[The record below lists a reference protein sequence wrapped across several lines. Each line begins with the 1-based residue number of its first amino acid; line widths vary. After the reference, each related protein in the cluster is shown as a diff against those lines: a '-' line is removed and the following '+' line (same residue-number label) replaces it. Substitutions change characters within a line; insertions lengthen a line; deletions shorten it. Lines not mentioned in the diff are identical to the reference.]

1 MTNTEISSQQ
11 ARWKRLPIIK
21 DVIRSAGLQR
31 AMLIAGLILTIGFII
46 TAIFAPLIAPYSW
59 AQTSGEFGSFGTQ
72 QPPSD
77 TNIWGTTVSGFD
89 VFSRVIWGTRTAVA
103 VIIAAVAA
111 SMILGVL
118 LGLISG
124 YIGGW
129 LDRVMVMIADAVYA
143 FPSLLLA
150 IVMSIALTGGRSSAI
165 GGIAA
170 AALSITVVFIPQYF
184 RVVRA
189 ETVRL
194 KAEPFVESALVVG
207 ASHWRVMIVHIFKN
221 ATRTLPLIF
230 TLNAAEAVLTLAG
243 LGFIGFGIEPTSAA
257 EWGYDL
263 NRSISDVTSGIWW
276 TAIFPGSTIVLA
288 VLGVTLVGE
297 SLNDLND
304 PRLRIRRKRKKTQGS
319 RFDSTDNAPINEVKN
334 V

>member
-1 MTNTEISSQQ
+1 MTSTQISSQQ

-129 LDRVMVMIADAVYA
+129 LDRV
-143 FPSLLLA
+143 
-150 IVMSIALTGGRSSAI
+150 
-165 GGIAA
+165 
-170 AALSITVVFIPQYF
+170 
-184 RVVRA
+184 
-189 ETVRL
+189 
-194 KAEPFVESALVVG
+194 
-207 ASHWRVMIVHIFKN
+207 
-221 ATRTLPLIF
+221 
-230 TLNAAEAVLTLAG
+230 
-243 LGFIGFGIEPTSAA
+243 
-257 EWGYDL
+257 
-263 NRSISDVTSGIWW
+263 
-276 TAIFPGSTIVLA
+276 
-288 VLGVTLVGE
+288 
-297 SLNDLND
+297 
-304 PRLRIRRKRKKTQGS
+304 
-319 RFDSTDNAPINEVKN
+319 
-334 V
+334 

>member
-1 MTNTEISSQQ
+1 MATNQPSSQ
-11 ARWKRLPIIK
+11 APWKRLPIIK

-31 AMLIAGLILTIGFII
+31 AMLIAGLVITIGFLI
-46 TAIFAPLIAPYSW
+46 TALFAPLIAPYTW
-59 AQTSGEFGSFGTQ
+59 AQTSAEFGSFGTQ
-72 QPPSD
+72 QPPSS

-103 VIIAAVAA
+103 VIVAAVAA

-118 LGLISG
+118 LGLVSG

-129 LDRVMVMIADAVYA
+129 LDRILVMIADAVYA

-194 KAEPFVESALVVG
+194 KAE
-207 ASHWRVMIVHIFKN
+207 
-221 ATRTLPLIF
+221 
-230 TLNAAEAVLTLAG
+230 
-243 LGFIGFGIEPTSAA
+243 IGRAH
-257 EWGYDL
+257 
-263 NRSISDVTSGIWW
+263 V
-276 TAIFPGSTIVLA
+276 
-288 VLGVTLVGE
+288 
-297 SLNDLND
+297 
-304 PRLRIRRKRKKTQGS
+304 
-319 RFDSTDNAPINEVKN
+319 
-334 V
+334 

>member
-1 MTNTEISSQQ
+1 
-11 ARWKRLPIIK
+11 
-21 DVIRSAGLQR
+21 
-31 AMLIAGLILTIGFII
+31 
-46 TAIFAPLIAPYSW
+46 
-59 AQTSGEFGSFGTQ
+59 
-72 QPPSD
+72 
-77 TNIWGTTVSGFD
+77 FD

-276 TAIFPGSTIVLA
+276 TAMFPGSAIVLA